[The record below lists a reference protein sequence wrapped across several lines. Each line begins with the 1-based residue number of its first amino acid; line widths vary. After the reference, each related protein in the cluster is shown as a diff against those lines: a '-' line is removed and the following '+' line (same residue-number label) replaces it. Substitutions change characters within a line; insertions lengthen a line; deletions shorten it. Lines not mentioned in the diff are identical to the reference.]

1 MDSIPQQ
8 ITHRVLLVDN
18 DEAVRAMMT
27 RALELKGFE
36 VVAAATLTEALRHIV
51 TESFD
56 VLITDLHVPN
66 PTDGLAVVTAMRHSQ
81 PEAVT
86 MLVSGFPDVQRA
98 MAAVFLRGER
108 NYRKTLRDLAAYR
121 TGSRKDDQSQTYDA
135 VG

>member
-1 MDSIPQQ
+1 MSSS
-8 ITHRVLLVDN
+8 
-18 DEAVRAMMT
+18 
-27 RALELKGFE
+27 
-36 VVAAATLTEALRHIV
+36 LT
-51 TESFD
+51 
-56 VLITDLHVPN
+56 LHVPN